1 MFFDEEDNENE
12 LTDYDL
18 IMLEELDS
26 EDLIDIENSDEDI
39 FDE

>member
-1 MFFDEEDNENE
+1 MFFDDEENE

-18 IMLEELDS
+18 IMLEELDDE
-26 EDLIDIENSDEDI
+26 EDELEEDEEF

>member
-1 MFFDEEDNENE
+1 MFFDDEENE

-26 EDLIDIENSDEDI
+26 EDLIGIENSDEDVL
-39 FDE
+39 DE